1 VAYRGYEHRVPRDDR
16 ERAVGVEY
24 VEVEVS
30 YFERRQLRRH
40 AGVGS
45 LWALG
50 VGAVIS
56 GDFFGWNFGL
66 AAGGFSGLLVA
77 TGIITLMY
85 AGLCFSIAE
94 MSPALPHTGGA
105 YSFARSAMGPW
116 GGYVTGL
123 AENMEYIFTPAVI
136 VVGIG
141 GYLGAIFGTPESW
154 APLWWLAAYAVFVGL
169 NVWGVETSFRVTV
182 VVTLVALAIL
192 VVFWIGALPHLD
204 LQRFALDP
212 GPALSWKGVLRALP
226 FAIWFYLA
234 IEQLPLAA
242 EESHDPRRD
251 MPRGILLGLLTL
263 VVCAFL
269 TLILNTGIAPG
280 AAVLGISDEPL
291 FEGLRT
297 IFGTGI
303 GSRLL
308 ALVAVAGLVASFHA
322 IIFAYGRQIYSL
334 SRAGYFPRWLSITHS
349 TRQTPHVALVSGA
362 VLGYGA
368 ALAIHW
374 LGSEH
379 PVGAVLLNLA
389 VFGAVISY
397 VLQMLSFLLLRRL
410 LPDIERPYR
419 SPLGVAGAWMAL
431 VIAAVTLVALF
442 VVDPIYQKVALAAAV
457 WYAAGL
463 LWFALIGRRNLV
475 YSPEEAFALRA
486 RRG

>member
-1 VAYRGYEHRVPRDDR
+1 
-16 ERAVGVEY
+16 
-24 VEVEVS
+24 
-30 YFERRQLRRH
+30 
-40 AGVGS
+40 
-45 LWALG
+45 LG
-50 VGAVIS
+50 
-56 GDFFGWNFGL
+56 
-66 AAGGFSGLLVA
+66 
-77 TGIITLMY
+77 
-85 AGLCFSIAE
+85 
-94 MSPALPHTGGA
+94 
-105 YSFARSAMGPW
+105 
-116 GGYVTGL
+116 
-123 AENMEYIFTPAVI
+123 
-136 VVGIG
+136 
-141 GYLGAIFGTPESW
+141 
-154 APLWWLAAYAVFVGL
+154 
-169 NVWGVETSFRVTV
+169 
-182 VVTLVALAIL
+182 
-192 VVFWIGALPHLD
+192 
-204 LQRFALDP
+204 
-212 GPALSWKGVLRALP
+212 ALP

-280 AAVLGISDEPL
+280 AAVLGTSDEPL

-297 IFGTGI
+297 IFGAGI

-349 TRQTPHVALVSGA
+349 TRQTPHVALVAGA

-368 ALAIHW
+368 ALAIHS

-397 VLQMLSFLLLRRL
+397 VLQMLSFLLLRRR
-410 LPDIERPYR
+410 LPHIERPYR

-442 VVDPIYQKVALAAAV
+442 WVDPVYQKVALGAAV

-475 YSPEEAFALRA
+475 YSPEEDFAVRA